1 MLHYTAHMAVNSDKP
16 HLWADDIAASVALY
30 NEWFIRFAPQA
41 YATART
47 ATADLVRRTLAATGN
62 LTNIRPETLADNPA
76 SLCVLRTL
84 TMPPVARER
93 LAGLA
98 GVPLT
103 LLGTMDKKGCL
114 PPRMRRETAVAHLT
128 KVAAIIAQL
137 IDTDLFPWVGEKR
150 DPSEPELQRATYIIA
165 DRHCGAA
172 ADPII
177 RNEQERRQLK
187 IVGEWLNARG
197 YRYLGPGNGLTYDRM
212 PAGTYSFRLN
222 IPVTL
227 ATSAEEAEEA
237 GLEVAE
243 GSNTVNIPVDAAVK
257 PLRSADGDM
266 PILIEAKSAGDF
278 TNTNKR
284 RKEEATKMTQ
294 LRGTF
299 GNRARYA
306 LFLCGYF
313 GKKYL
318 QYEAAEG
325 IDWVWEHRPD
335 DLGQLG
341 F

>member
-1 MLHYTAHMAVNSDKP
+1 MAVNADKP
-16 HLWADDIAASVALY
+16 ERWPDDIKRSVELY
-30 NEWFIRFAPQA
+30 NQWFIQFAPQA
-41 YATART
+41 YAQARI
-47 ATADLVRRTLAATGN
+47 ATANLVRQTLAATRN
-62 LTNIRPETLADNPA
+62 LTNIQPAILADNPA
-76 SLCVLRTL
+76 SLCILRTL

-103 LLGTMDKKGCL
+103 LLATMDKKGML
-114 PPRMRRETAVAHLT
+114 PPRMRRAAAMAHLT
-128 KVAAIIAQL
+128 NVAEVIRRL
-137 IDTDLFPWVGEKR
+137 IDTELFPWVGENR
-150 DPSEPELQRATYIIA
+150 DPSEQELQRATYIIA

-177 RNEQERRQLK
+177 RNEQERRQLR
-187 IVGEWLNARG
+187 IVGEWLNAHG
-197 YRYLGPGNGLTYDRM
+197 YQYLGPGNGLTHDTM
-212 PAGTYSFRLN
+212 HPGTYAFRLN
-222 IPVTL
+222 VPAEL
-227 ATSAEEAEEA
+227 RTSAEEAEAA

-243 GSNTVNIPVDAAVK
+243 GTNTVNIPVDIAVK
-257 PLRSADGDM
+257 PKNSSLDEM
-266 PILIEAKSAGDF
+266 PVLIEAKSAGDF

-299 GNRARYA
+299 GDRVKYA

-318 QYEAAEG
+318 EYEASEG

-335 DLGQLG
+335 DLAYLG
-341 F
+341 I